1 VYFWYGKNDII
12 LPLMDLRK
20 QGPAFEKALQAH
32 GVPYQM
38 HVYKNAG
45 HSIGTGR
52 GTDAEGWL
60 TEAAAFWEEQVG

>member
-1 VYFWYGKNDII
+1 
-12 LPLMDLRK
+12 
-20 QGPAFEKALQAH
+20 
-32 GVPYQM
+32 M

-45 HSIGTGR
+45 HSIGTGC

>member
-1 VYFWYGKNDII
+1 
-12 LPLMDLRK
+12 MDLRK